1 MNMENHDEI
10 QESVQRIKDNLQKLK
25 DKQIY
30 ELSEGRRGVPKCAT
44 IASNI
49 EGELQRIIDSYEEI
63 IDEKK
68 QAADRERFDNLT
80 GMLRRVSMEIKDL
93 AKKKPDAGLNAF
105 KVERVNMIL
114 MPLKVIMEG
123 EISSPFLE
131 VVQEPEDGKGT
142 SRNSYSDVS
151 IILCQYEQACSEY
164 RDKYYNVEWKKA
176 IMEAGI

>member
-1 MNMENHDEI
+1 MTMEYHDEI
-10 QESVQRIKDNLQKLK
+10 LEAVLRIKDNLQNLK
-25 DKQIY
+25 DMQIY
-30 ELSEGRRGVPKCAT
+30 ELSEGRIGVPKCAT

-49 EGELQRIIDSYEEI
+49 EDELQRIIDSYEEI

-68 QAADRERFDNLT
+68 QVADRERFDNLT

-131 VVQEPEDGKGT
+131 VVQEPEDGKGP

-164 RDKYYNVEWKKA
+164 RDKYYNGDWNLY
-176 IMEAGI
+176 I

>member
-10 QESVQRIKDNLQKLK
+10 QESVQRIKDYLQKLK

-44 IASNI
+44 IASYI
-49 EGELQRIIDSYEEI
+49 EDELQRIIDSYEEI

-68 QAADRERFDNLT
+68 QVADRERFDYLT

-131 VVQEPEDGKGT
+131 VVQEPEDGKGP

-164 RDKYYNVEWKKA
+164 RDKYYNGDWN
-176 IMEAGI
+176 INI

>member
-30 ELSEGRRGVPKCAT
+30 ELSEGGRGVPKCAT

-49 EGELQRIIDSYEEI
+49 EDELQCVIDSYEEI
-63 IDEKK
+63 IEEKK
-68 QAADRERFDNLT
+68 QVADRERFDNLS
-80 GMLRRVSMEIKDL
+80 GMLHRVSMEIKDL
-93 AKKKPDAGLNAF
+93 AKKKPDAGLNSL

-114 MPLKVIMEG
+114 VPLKEIMEG
-123 EISSPFLE
+123 EVSAPFLDLVE
-131 VVQEPEDGKGT
+131 GVEGEKGI

-151 IILCQYEQACSEY
+151 IILCQYEQACDEY
-164 RDKYYNVEWKKA
+164 RDKYYDRDWN
-176 IMEAGI
+176 I

>member
-49 EGELQRIIDSYEEI
+49 EDELQRIIDSYEEI

-68 QAADRERFDNLT
+68 QVADRERFDNLT

-131 VVQEPEDGKGT
+131 VVQEPEDGKGP
-142 SRNSYSDVS
+142 SRNSYGDVS

-164 RDKYYNVEWKKA
+164 RDKYYNGDWN
-176 IMEAGI
+176 INI

>member
-30 ELSEGRRGVPKCAT
+30 ELSERRRGVPKCAT

-49 EGELQRIIDSYEEI
+49 EDELQCIIDSYEEI

-68 QAADRERFDNLT
+68 QVADRERFDNLT

-105 KVERVNMIL
+105 KVKRVNMIL
-114 MPLKVIMEG
+114 MPLRKIMEG

-131 VVQEPEDGKGT
+131 VVQEPEGGKGT

-164 RDKYYNVEWKKA
+164 RNKYYN
-176 IMEAGI
+176 IMATGL

>member
-1 MNMENHDEI
+1 M
-10 QESVQRIKDNLQKLK
+10 
-25 DKQIY
+25 
-30 ELSEGRRGVPKCAT
+30 RGVPKCAS
-44 IASNI
+44 ISSNI
-49 EGELQRIIDSYEEI
+49 EDELQRIIDSYEEI

-68 QAADRERFDNLT
+68 QVADRERFDNLT

-131 VVQEPEDGKGT
+131 VVQEPEDGKGP

-164 RDKYYNVEWKKA
+164 RDKYYNGDWN
-176 IMEAGI
+176 INI